1 MSKHVHTFSLKT
13 VTPFST
19 LKIKTDFG
27 TKSFHYKK
35 KKKSENWKK
44 WMKNKHPYSMHY
56 NQFQMCSNKA
66 MQMRTNI

>member
-27 TKSFHYKK
+27 TKSIHYKK
-35 KKKSENWKK
+35 KKKVKTE
-44 WMKNKHPYSMHY
+44 KNE
-56 NQFQMCSNKA
+56 
-66 MQMRTNI
+66 